1 MKKRYYILLILIGLF
16 SILFVNNNNKLKIEF
31 LNKKSD
37 DLLQE
42 NIDINKNI
50 DNSKNKLISLKNN
63 NKNKEYK
70 EYKKWLEEINIY
82 NNIEESTI
90 KIKEEYFNTISKLE
104 QDIINGSSN
113 KKLLI

>member
-1 MKKRYYILLILIGLF
+1 MVRRIKFINLVTKLEDNIIF
-16 SILFVNNNNKLKIEF
+16 NNKIIANIE
-31 LNKKSD
+31 
-37 DLLQE
+37 
-42 NIDINKNI
+42 
-50 DNSKNKLISLKNN
+50 
-63 NKNKEYK
+63 
-70 EYKKWLEEINIY
+70 EEINIY

>member
-70 EYKKWLEEINIY
+70 EYKKWLEELNSLIW
-82 NNIEESTI
+82 
-90 KIKEEYFNTISKLE
+90 
-104 QDIINGSSN
+104 
-113 KKLLI
+113 LLN